1 MDITHTHTHTHTHI
15 HVHTHTHIHTH
26 IFIYM
31 VGINFIPLYL
41 NIKISN
47 KFAISIHTR
56 KELLD
61 GLIKSALAV
70 VAKAC

>member
-1 MDITHTHTHTHTHI
+1 MDITHTHTHTHTFMC
-15 HVHTHTHIHTH
+15 THTHIHTH

-56 KELLD
+56 KEELLD